1 MDLFRY
7 FIRFLYK
14 IRWYLIILPII
25 SLIVA
30 WFLTRNM
37 EHIYDTNT
45 TIYTGMITGYNLEGT
60 TGSVGGNSQTNI
72 TNLMLIVTTDNT
84 IHEVALRLFG
94 RCMMYGNPNKD
105 NNYISAE
112 HFRQLNATVPPE
124 VKALINRN
132 SEDQTYANLKAYEKP
147 TQNNYIFGLLN
158 YHQYFGIDNITSR
171 LKVLQLDQSDII
183 DIGYSANDA
192 GIAFNTLDIL
202 NKVFARQYQQ
212 LRFGET
218 NNVIRFFEKEV
229 ARLYKVLSNAEDDL
243 IRYNISKK
251 IINYEEQTKAL
262 TGLEAQQQNFRNDQ
276 LMNYTTSKALL
287 DYLERQL
294 GNRAQVIRS
303 NREFTNQVRDIS
315 RIQSRISNLRIMSS
329 EGGGQNNES
338 QEELAKAQRDLQ
350 KATGRVT
357 QLTKDIEASTFSTET
372 GVKANDML
380 ERWLEQLL
388 LMEKTKAEMT
398 ATDIMKE
405 NLERQYLFYAPI
417 GATIERKVRHI
428 SFIEGN
434 YMEMLKALNAARMRQ
449 RNLQM
454 STATLRVLN
463 PPMFPLN
470 AQPTNRIMILLGS
483 LLLTFMLTA
492 LWFLIIEMLDR
503 TLRDRM
509 RSERITQ
516 IPVMGCFPK
525 ESNLRYR
532 RFNKTIAD
540 MAMKQLSKSLLPH
553 FKEGQQNVLNF
564 FKEGQQNVLN
574 LISTDS
580 GNGKSYLAQELENY
594 WISIGLEVRRLT
606 YDEDFL
612 AEDSKFILAK
622 DIKDLCP
629 DILPNEIA
637 IVEYPNMDDN
647 SISPALLNMGT
658 INLMVT
664 RANRT
669 WKDIDQKALKEL
681 QTMLD
686 DDHKDTLFM
695 YLTEASRYAVEEFVG
710 QLPPYTRFNNFVY
723 RISQLGLTA
732 TENEHSL

>member
-7 FIRFLYK
+7 LVRFLYK
-14 IRWYLIILPII
+14 IRWYLVILPMIA
-25 SLIVA
+25 LIVA
-30 WFLTRNM
+30 WFMTRNM
-37 EHIYDTNT
+37 ERIYDTNT
-45 TIYTGMITGYNLEGT
+45 TIYTGMITAYNIEG
-60 TGSVGGNSQTNI
+60 GSGTAGGNAQTNI
-72 TNLMLIVTTDNT
+72 NNLMLIITTDNT

-112 HFRQLNATVPPE
+112 HFRALNSSVPPE
-124 VKALINRN
+124 VKALINHN
-132 SEDQTYANLKAYEKP
+132 SESATYANLKAYEKP
-147 TQNNYIFGLLN
+147 SQGNYLFGLLN
-158 YHQYFGIDNITSR
+158 YHPYFGINSITSR
-171 LKVLQLDQSDII
+171 LKPMQLNKSDII
-183 DIGYSANDA
+183 DIAYSANDA
-192 GIAFNTLDIL
+192 GIAYNTLDIL
-202 NKVFARQYQQ
+202 NEVFARQYQQ

-218 NNVIRFFEKEV
+218 NNVIRFFEREV
-229 ARLYKVLSNAEDDL
+229 ARLHRILTEAEDDL
-243 IRYNISKK
+243 IRYNVSKR
-251 IINYEEQTKAL
+251 IINYGEQTKQL
-262 TGLEAQQQNFRNDQ
+262 TVLEAQQQNFRNDQ
-276 LMNYTTSKALL
+276 LMNYTTSEALL

-315 RIQSRISNLRIMSS
+315 RIQSRISNLRLMSS
-329 EGGGQNNES
+329 EGGGNNNEA

-350 KATGRVT
+350 RATGRVT
-357 QLTKDIEASTFSTET
+357 QLTKDIEASVYSTET
-372 GVKANDML
+372 GVKAHDML
-380 ERWLEQLL
+380 SKWLDQLL
-388 LMEKTKAEMT
+388 LLEKTKAEMT
-398 ATDIMKE
+398 ATDIMKN
-405 NLERQYLFYAPI
+405 NLDKQYFFYAPI
-417 GATIERKVRHI
+417 GATLDRKARHI

-449 RNLQM
+449 KNLLM

-463 PPMFPLN
+463 PPAFPLN
-470 AQPTNRIMILLGS
+470 AQPTNRMMVLLGAFM
-483 LLLTFMLTA
+483 LTFMLTA
-492 LWFLIIEMLDR
+492 LYFLIIEMLDR

-509 RSERITQ
+509 RSERITK

-540 MAMKQLSKSLLPH
+540 MAMKQLSKALLPH
-553 FKEGQQNVLNF
+553 

-594 WISIGLEVRRLT
+594 WISIGLQVRRLT

-629 DILPNEIA
+629 DILPEEIA
-637 IVEYPNMDDN
+637 IIEYPNLDEN

-669 WKDIDQKALKEL
+669 WKDIDQKALNEI
-681 QTMLD
+681 QTTLD
-686 DDHKDTLFM
+686 EEHKNTLFM

-710 QLPPYTRFNNFVY
+710 QLPPYTQFNNFVY

-732 TENEHSL
+732 TEKQHAK